1 MYSNNRNGNRAAP
14 ARGFTALCAVLAM
27 GLGLMA
33 SPAGAAPFAYVA
45 NVASGT
51 ISVIDTATNPPS
63 VVATVEA
70 LGGFGV
76 AVTPDGK
83 HAYVANAFSTSVS
96 VIATA
101 TNKVVATVG
110 VGKSPYGVAVTPD
123 GKHAYV
129 ANFESGTVFESS
141 TVSVIATASNTVVAT
156 VPAWAPGG
164 IAFTPDGK
172 FAYVT
177 DGGTSSVVSV
187 FATAGTPPTLVTTI
201 GVGTGPFGIAIT
213 PDGKFAYVANSSDNT
228 VSVIATASNTV
239 VGTPITV
246 GMSPF
251 QIAITPDGKYAYVT
265 NEASAN
271 VSVIATASN
280 TVAATVSVGNN
291 PRGVGIIPPPP
302 TVPFLAF
309 NAALEIHFGS
319 KPNTDAFALESSF
332 TLSSTAPAINP
343 VTQAVTLQVGTFTT
357 TIPPGSFKMQRGGLF
372 TSWGS
377 SMA

>member
-1 MYSNNRNGNRAAP
+1 VINTASN
-14 ARGFTALCAVLAM
+14 M
-27 GLGLMA
+27 
-33 SPAGAAPFAYVA
+33 
-45 NVASGT
+45 
-51 ISVIDTATNPPS
+51 
-63 VVATVEA
+63 VVAGVPLPYYGA
-70 LGGFGV
+70 LAV
-76 AVTPDGK
+76 AITPDGT
-83 HAYVANAFSTSVS
+83 HAYVTDYGSASVS

-101 TNKVVATVG
+101 TNTVVGTPIPVG
-110 VGKSPYGVAVTPD
+110 NLPGGVAVTPD
-123 GKHAYV
+123 GTQVYV
-129 ANFESGTVFESS
+129 ANVYSG